1 MKLEGLAAFVVTAE
15 TGSISAAARRL
26 RVSTSVVSE
35 RLSKLEQD
43 VGVALVQRT
52 TRKLTLTEDGARFHP
67 RATSIL
73 RDVEAAAADLA
84 EHRGGL
90 AGPLRLSAPLSFG
103 MLHLGPA
110 LNDFLLEHPRVELS
124 LELDDRF
131 VDVAGDGYD
140 AVIRIGQ
147 VADSRLVA
155 HTLAPSRRVLVAS
168 PAYLRDHGRPLS
180 VDDLHRHSAI
190 NYTNRGA
197 DDWRFVAGTQRV
209 IARVSPRLRVNNGD
223 LMRSAAEAGLGIA
236 LLPTFLVGDA
246 IGDGRLH
253 VLDVG
258 AEAEIDTVHIVYPKI
273 RAVPPKVTTLVTALR
288 ARFGER
294 PYWDRQFNSQNG
306 SNEAALTTQSRR

>member
-1 MKLEGLAAFVVTAE
+1 MKLEGLAAFVAISE
-15 TGSISAAARRL
+15 TGSISEAARRL
-26 RVSTSVVSE
+26 RVSASVVSE
-35 RLSKLEQD
+35 RLSKLEQN

-52 TRKLTLTEDGARFHP
+52 TRKLTLTEDGARFQS

-110 LNDFLLEHPRVELS
+110 LNDFLITHPRVELS
-124 LELDDRF
+124 LDLDDRF

-140 AVIRIGQ
+140 AVIRIGR
-147 VADSRLVA
+147 VADTRLVA
-155 HTLAPSRRVLVAS
+155 HSLAPSRRVLVAS
-168 PAYLRDHGRPLS
+168 PGYLRNHGLPLS
-180 VDDLHRHSAI
+180 IEDLHRHAAI

-197 DDWRFVAGTQRV
+197 DDWRFLTGTQRV
-209 IARVSPRLRVNNGD
+209 VARVSPRLRVNNGD
-223 LMRSAAEAGLGIA
+223 VMRSAAEAGLGIA

-246 IGDGRLH
+246 IGDGRLT

-258 AEAEIDTVHIVYPKI
+258 AEAEIDTVHIVYSKK
-273 RAVPPKVTTLVTALR
+273 RAVPPKVSTLVTA
-288 ARFGER
+288 
-294 PYWDRQFNSQNG
+294 
-306 SNEAALTTQSRR
+306 